1 MVNHTSLTLTRPV
14 QCPTLPHLSVVVGE
28 SVPPLSGPAPQTL
41 VEPPRLRR
49 RARAAAGGHEAAAHF
64 PLPPASFEGGA
75 GCRGGL
81 AGRGLQLEG
90 GQLQPRPR
98 SGGLKGEAGREEERG
113 CGGRGAEQGELVPR
127 GRSLQ
132 LSEHVGADAGEAA
145 DNTGGLPQY
154 LCYTIFIQ

>member
-1 MVNHTSLTLTRPV
+1 MVNHTSLTQPRHV

-28 SVPPLSGPAPQTL
+28 SVPPLGGPAPQTL

-64 PLPPASFEGGA
+64 PLPPSSFEGGA

-81 AGRGLQLEG
+81 AGRRLQLEG

-113 CGGRGAEQGELVPR
+113 CGGRGAEQGEIVP
-127 GRSLQ
+127 
-132 LSEHVGADAGEAA
+132 
-145 DNTGGLPQY
+145 
-154 LCYTIFIQ
+154 